1 MDPVWLMRNTATAW
15 RRSAGFY
22 NFVRYLTWIY
32 GPKLGLAGREF
43 TISLRYPNP
52 LGEIHLCLRVNRGAD
67 AFILGEVFEHGYY
80 RLPFKIPPST
90 VLDLGANI
98 GLTAIYFARQ
108 FPRSAIACVEPFP
121 ANIQLL
127 DRNLHMN
134 AIEAQVFPV
143 AIDIQDGYVS
153 LERHKYDYGHRIV
166 NSNTAGAGELMDV
179 PTITIPTLMK
189 RMGWDRIG
197 LLKVDIEGH
206 EKVLF
211 SRDCD
216 WLNRVDAICI
226 EWHGERLEAE
236 QELTAIA
243 HQFGFTE
250 PKLLSDI
257 WFMDRAT

>member
-1 MDPVWLMRNTATAW
+1 
-15 RRSAGFY
+15 
-22 NFVRYLTWIY
+22 
-32 GPKLGLAGREF
+32 
-43 TISLRYPNP
+43 
-52 LGEIHLCLRVNRGAD
+52 
-67 AFILGEVFEHGYY
+67 
-80 RLPFKIPPST
+80 
-90 VLDLGANI
+90 
-98 GLTAIYFARQ
+98 
-108 FPRSAIACVEPFP
+108 
-121 ANIQLL
+121 
-127 DRNLHMN
+127 MN

-153 LERHKYDYGHRIV
+153 LERHEYDYGHRIV
-166 NSNTAGAGELMDV
+166 DSNTAGAGELMYV

-189 RMGWDRIG
+189 KMGWDRIG

-236 QELTAIA
+236 QELTALA
-243 HQFGFTE
+243 HQFGFAE